1 MSPLLIGLPPHR
13 FPFGVAAFLFMAA
26 ATYKHLYNTKR
37 WYRLRHA
44 QLSKHPLCSLCA
56 KLGKVTPATVVDHR
70 KPHRGDEELFFDE
83 NNLDSMCKP
92 CHDGAKQQMEKS
104 GTLRGCDLGGVPL
117 DSNHHWNR
125 KA

>member
-1 MSPLLIGLPPHR
+1 
-13 FPFGVAAFLFMAA
+13 MAA

>member
-104 GTLRGCDLGGVPL
+104 
-117 DSNHHWNR
+117 
-125 KA
+125 